1 MNDALRA
8 TIPISEPFLGKCFPK
23 RRIRMNET
31 AGIAGMIQP

>member
-1 MNDALRA
+1 MNDALSA
-8 TIPISEPFLGKCFPK
+8 TMPISEPFLGKRFPK